1 MKKIILFIASLLL
14 ATIVFSQETQDV
26 VYLKNDSIIR
36 GIIIEQVPNEQIKI
50 KINNGSVFICKFSE
64 IIKITK
70 EVEEINLDEY
80 GGKFSTGVA
89 IGGGGIVGIPL
100 RFYFTPKFAIEAGAY
115 LRPVI
120 KERQSYYSGYYDI
133 SAGVMVAC
141 GTIIYF
147 QKYYK
152 SHREKIKLNGI
163 LLKGGYSFSEAP
175 DAFISLG
182 WAHESF
188 RKNNKNHSFIFELGF
203 GVISSYIYSN
213 SSEAMPLIYW
223 KLHWNWYNK

>member
-1 MKKIILFIASLLL
+1 MKKIILFISSLLL

-36 GIIIEQVPNEQIKI
+36 GIIIEQVPNEQI
-50 KINNGSVFICKFSE
+50 
-64 IIKITK
+64 
-70 EVEEINLDEY
+70 NLDEY

-89 IGGGGIVGIPL
+89 IGGGGLFGIPI
-100 RFYFTPKFAIEAGAY
+100 RFYFTPKFAFEAGAY

-120 KERQSYYSGYYDI
+120 KDRQYYYSGYYDI
-133 SAGVMVAC
+133 YAGVMVAG
-141 GTIIYF
+141 GTNIYF
-147 QKYYK
+147 NKYYK
-152 SHREKIKLNGI
+152 SHKDKIKLNGI
-163 LLKGGYSFSEAP
+163 SLKGGYSFSVAP
-175 DAFISLG
+175 DAFLSLG

-188 RKNNKNHSFIFELGF
+188 KKNNKNHSFIFELGF

-223 KLHWNWYNK
+223 KLHWNWYN